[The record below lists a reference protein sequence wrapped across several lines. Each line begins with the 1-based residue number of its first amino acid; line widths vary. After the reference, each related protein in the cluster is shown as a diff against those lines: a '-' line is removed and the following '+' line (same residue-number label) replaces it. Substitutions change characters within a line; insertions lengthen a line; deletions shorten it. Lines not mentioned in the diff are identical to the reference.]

1 MNIYEA
7 TLIAKIG
14 SLKNVTSSLQRSRCN
29 TLLKLLGE
37 LSNKEK
43 RYEEA

>member
-1 MNIYEA
+1 MDIYKA
-7 TLIAKIG
+7 TLIAFFP
-14 SLKNVTSSLQRSRCN
+14 LQRSRRN